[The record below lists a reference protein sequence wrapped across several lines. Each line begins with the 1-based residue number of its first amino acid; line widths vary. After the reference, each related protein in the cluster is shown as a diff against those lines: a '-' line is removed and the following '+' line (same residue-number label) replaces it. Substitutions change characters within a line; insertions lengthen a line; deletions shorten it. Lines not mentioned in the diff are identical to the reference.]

1 MILRTFLAVLI
12 MVVVLFT
19 TVDASTLSD
28 EYTIK
33 KGDYIAMQMKFYSSA
48 AWGSLVEQT
57 NTYIFAY
64 YDPLSK
70 RVYGELYGINATP
83 EAAQAVMAQLLSVIV
98 ENFIPALKR
107 WEGIERLS
115 NEFVLVYRNR
125 TEEGHRKI
133 FMWEDNKYKFP
144 IGK

>member
-1 MILRTFLAVLI
+1 MISRIKLSLI
-12 MVVVLFT
+12 LFT
-19 TVDASTLSD
+19 ALTVFTGASTLSE

-33 KGDYIAMQMKFYSSA
+33 KGDYIAMQMNFYSSA

-64 YDPLSK
+64 FDPLSN
-70 RVYGELYGINATP
+70 RVYVELYGINDTP
-83 EAAQAVMAQLLSVIV
+83 EAAQAIMAQFLNVIV

-107 WEGIERLS
+107 WEGIELLS

-133 FMWEDNKYKFP
+133 FMWEDSKYKFP

>member
-1 MILRTFLAVLI
+1 MIIRSGSVILFLIYLLST
-12 MVVVLFT
+12 MVS
-19 TVDASTLSD
+19 ASTLAE

-33 KGDYIAMQMKFYSSA
+33 KGDYIAMQMNFYSTA

-64 YDPLSK
+64 YDPLSN
-70 RVYGELYGINATP
+70 RVYVELYGINDTP
-83 EAAQAVMAQLLSVIV
+83 EAAQAIMTQFLSVIR

-107 WEGIERLS
+107 WEGIELLA
-115 NEFVLVYRNR
+115 NEFVILYRNR

-133 FMWEDNKYKFP
+133 LLWEDNKYKFP

>member
-1 MILRTFLAVLI
+1 MRIRAIAFSVLLCTILTFVS
-12 MVVVLFT
+12 
-19 TVDASTLSD
+19 ASTLNE

-33 KGDYIAMQMKFYSSA
+33 KGDYIAMQMNFYSAA

-57 NTYIFAY
+57 NTYVFAY
-64 YDPLSK
+64 YDPLSN
-70 RVYGELYGINATP
+70 RVYVELYGINDTP
-83 EAAQAVMAQLLSVIV
+83 EAAQMIMAQFLSVIV
-98 ENFIPALKR
+98 ENFIPLLKR
-107 WEGIERLS
+107 WEGIELLS
-115 NEFVLVYRNR
+115 NEFVIVYRNR